1 MNLVDDNTLLDV
13 HRLNKTYSN
22 GNGGLRALRDLSFQ
36 IGERSFICIVGPSGC
51 GKTTLLRL
59 LAGLIQP
66 TSGRVLFHGEP
77 MLSPRRRIGFVFQDA
92 NLMPWRSA
100 MQNVALP
107 LELDQQPARVI
118 QRKSI
123 ELLEMVGLGGF
134 EESYPR
140 DLSGGMAQRV
150 AIARALIHNPEL
162 LLLDEPFGQLD
173 ALTREKLA
181 LELTRIYAA
190 CQVTV
195 LMVTHSIP
203 EAILLADRVIALSPR
218 PGEVRLDLPVDL
230 PRPRSMA
237 MTFTPEFGSMVKEI
251 RSAIGAS

>member
-1 MNLVDDNTLLDV
+1 MSLLDV
-13 HRLNKTYSN
+13 QQLSKVYPN
-22 GNGGLRALRDLSFQ
+22 GNGGLLALDEVSFRVAM
-36 IGERSFICIVGPSGC
+36 RSFICIVGPSGC

-66 TSGRVLFHGEP
+66 TSGQVLFHGEP
-77 MLSPRRRIGFVFQDA
+77 LLIPRRRIGFVFQDA
-92 NLMPWRSA
+92 NLMPWRTA
-100 MQNVALP
+100 QRNVALP
-107 LELDQQPARVI
+107 LELERQPAGLI
-118 QRKSI
+118 EQKSN
-123 ELLEMVGLGGF
+123 ELLDRVGLGDF
-134 EESYPR
+134 KASYPR

-181 LELTRIYAA
+181 LEITRIYAA
-190 CQVTV
+190 YQVTI

-218 PGEVRLDLPVDL
+218 PGEVRLDTIIDL
-230 PRPRSMA
+230 PRPRSVE
-237 MTFTPEFGSMVKEI
+237 MTYTPEFGAMVHAI
-251 RSAIGAS
+251 RSAIDSE